1 MEYLY
6 NLLYDFLDIKYT
18 QETLILYFIILSAVI
33 NVYSQTNLFF
43 SLFILFSDFYFFTV
57 CAEVKLVHV
66 HLHY

>member
-33 NVYSQTNLFF
+33 NVYSQTSFF
-43 SLFILFSDFYFFTV
+43 FFV
-57 CAEVKLVHV
+57 
-66 HLHY
+66 YSIQ